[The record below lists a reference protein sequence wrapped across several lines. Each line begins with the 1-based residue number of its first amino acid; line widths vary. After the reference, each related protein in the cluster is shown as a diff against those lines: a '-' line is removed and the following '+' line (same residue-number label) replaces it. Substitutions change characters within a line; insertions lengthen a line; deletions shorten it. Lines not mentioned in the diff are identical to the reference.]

1 MRVQAEKLRKIKD
14 TTLILISD
22 LKRQI
27 MEIETQENEAI
38 REVRT
43 SSTLNHWP
51 LLVQMYDRV
60 ISISIMKFRLKNK
73 YSEVH
78 RCINK
83 NIYSSIW

>member
-43 SSTLNHWP
+43 SSTLTH
-51 LLVQMYDRV
+51 
-60 ISISIMKFRLKNK
+60 
-73 YSEVH
+73 
-78 RCINK
+78 
-83 NIYSSIW
+83 